1 MLRSLL
7 VLITFAVTVGCGPTE
22 VTLDGAV
29 SDAAV
34 GPTGL
39 LTLESDPVVALTFGQ
54 EAEVSV
60 QYTEAGRP
68 VAGVEVR
75 FALVGRAQS
84 SGVTDLSLVTDAD
97 GRVHTTV
104 VAGETAVVFRL
115 RVAAERSAPVYVDV
129 SVGDMGF
136 GGLVVRAVYE
146 GGREEAARRVVS
158 VYSGTECDPVDGYPR
173 DADRVAV
180 LNADDETQA
189 QWSALAA
196 GLRYTVVGRVEGPG
210 GAELASACRDGVE
223 IVADEDTLVDL
234 TFSDAQ
240 LLPAGRYDTELELRP
255 ATLAA
260 DVIEGSLDAGVAAVG
275 GAGASLYLDA
285 LEEELSDRGETAAAA
300 ALAAERV
307 GGTPDTSLRMRLD
320 AAGEGPERGLRELVA
335 RLVERLDT
343 LRWVGPLEL
352 RVTDGALLATWT
364 PDSLE
369 VGPVSV
375 PDGPAPFVSEP
386 DVWTFDPAPA
396 ITLGW
401 DGTDEVTLESLSMS
415 VPVGSLVVTAIVAA
429 GMGDGA
435 GAAMRE
441 GAGCGV
447 LAGWISESPTL
458 GPACDAVCAETACT
472 RALDRIAEALT
483 GALVSSDEARSEV
496 TLEGTLR
503 LLDQNGDLTVDA
515 IESRDLT
522 GRWLGA
528 SADDAIDASLT
539 ADRMVD

>member
-1 MLRSLL
+1 M
-7 VLITFAVTVGCGPTE
+7 ITFAVTVGCGPTE

-240 LLPAGRYDTELELRP
+240 LLPAGRYETEL
-255 ATLAA
+255 
-260 DVIEGSLDAGVAAVG
+260 
-275 GAGASLYLDA
+275 
-285 LEEELSDRGETAAAA
+285 
-300 ALAAERV
+300 
-307 GGTPDTSLRMRLD
+307 
-320 AAGEGPERGLRELVA
+320 
-335 RLVERLDT
+335 
-343 LRWVGPLEL
+343 
-352 RVTDGALLATWT
+352 
-364 PDSLE
+364 
-369 VGPVSV
+369 
-375 PDGPAPFVSEP
+375 
-386 DVWTFDPAPA
+386 
-396 ITLGW
+396 
-401 DGTDEVTLESLSMS
+401 
-415 VPVGSLVVTAIVAA
+415 
-429 GMGDGA
+429 
-435 GAAMRE
+435 
-441 GAGCGV
+441 
-447 LAGWISESPTL
+447 
-458 GPACDAVCAETACT
+458 
-472 RALDRIAEALT
+472 
-483 GALVSSDEARSEV
+483 
-496 TLEGTLR
+496 
-503 LLDQNGDLTVDA
+503 
-515 IESRDLT
+515 
-522 GRWLGA
+522 
-528 SADDAIDASLT
+528 
-539 ADRMVD
+539 